1 MRPQGQRVAIIV
13 DNPVRDLTGLVLL
26 AAGLAERGATCHL
39 VPMHL
44 QDQELRSLAP
54 DAVVLNYLRPT
65 NLRLARQLLD
75 AQVSV
80 IILDTEGGVLETPD
94 AYGRTLTSDDQV
106 RAGVAAWCAWGPELA
121 DFGVAAGW
129 FSREQTFITG
139 APRFDLYAEP
149 WRSAAANLAE
159 VKMGG
164 GPQDR
169 LILINSNFPIV
180 NPRFSTVES
189 EGEMLVRDFG
199 WTVERFEWTQEV
211 QAQSL
216 RGMVSVAQALAR
228 SHRATVVY
236 RPHPF
241 ERAETYAA
249 LLDGL
254 PNLLLRRDGGVDGW
268 ILQASAVVQ
277 RSCTTAIEAA
287 ISGVP
292 ALSPRWVPVV
302 TEMEAA
308 ERVSFACESLAELD
322 ERVALALRGE
332 LQPSDIV
339 RQALQD
345 TIQRWFT
352 AIDGQAHER
361 VADVVMD
368 RSEANDRRTHLKR
381 CRGIGDTHDVVG
393 RAKVGLKRHLPPELR
408 RLRPGPADK
417 RWRSAEKAFSSG
429 DVDKRLRALIGAG
442 HLNPAIR
449 SRPVDR
455 QDQGAGLRFTRSV
468 EVSLG
473 SSA

>member
-1 MRPQGQRVAIIV
+1 MEPERRVAIIV
-13 DNPVRDLTGLVLL
+13 DNPIRDLTGLVLL

-39 VPMHL
+39 VPMHV
-44 QDQELRSLAP
+44 QEQELRSLAP

-65 NLRLARQLLD
+65 NLPLARQLLD
-75 AQVSV
+75 AQVAV
-80 IILDTEGGVLETPD
+80 VILDTEGGVLESPD

-106 RAGVAAWCAWGPELA
+106 RAGVAAWCAWGPELG

-129 FSREQTFITG
+129 FSREQTVITG
-139 APRFDLYAEP
+139 APRFDLYADP
-149 WRSAAANLAE
+149 WRAAALDLAE
-159 VKMGG
+159 VTTGAT
-164 GPQDR
+164 PDEQ

-180 NPRFSTVES
+180 NPRFSTVEA

-199 WTVERFEWTQEV
+199 WTVERFERTREV
-211 QAQSL
+211 QGQSL
-216 RGMVSVAQALAR
+216 RDLVSVAHALAR

-241 ERAETYAA
+241 ERAETYEP
-249 LLDGL
+249 LLQGP
-254 PNLLLRRDGGVDGW
+254 PNLHLRRDGGVDGW
-268 ILQASAVVQ
+268 ILRASAVVQ

-292 ALSPRWVPVV
+292 ALSPRWVPAVV
-302 TEMEAA
+302 EMAAA
-308 ERVSFACESLAELD
+308 ERVSFPCESIEMLH

-332 LQPSDIV
+332 LQPSDLV
-339 RQALQD
+339 RQALED

-368 RSEANDRRTHLKR
+368 RSEANDRRTHTNR
-381 CRGIGDTHDVVG
+381 CRGIGDAHDVVG

-417 RWRSAEKAFSSG
+417 RWRSAQKAFSAG
-429 DVDKRLRALIGAG
+429 DVAKALRALIDAG
-442 HLNPAIR
+442 HLNRAIR
-449 SRPVDR
+449 SRPADR
-455 QDQGAGLRFTRSV
+455 RDQGAGLRFTRSV

-473 SSA
+473 SGA